1 MSKAV
6 QRFREFFGAGEGKG
20 STKSA
25 PTAKDKRTS
34 KTPMSRVRRVPPR
47 HPVEDPLKD
56 RAQRYLT
63 MLVARDVDGLVSS
76 IVDDLDKEEIL
87 REVEALRRKHPRLSN
102 ARLSDLLIKDA
113 SNAMSVAAV
122 ASGLAWA
129 VPGVGIATGS
139 VATAAEMVA
148 MIVYQSRLVVS
159 VAAVYGHDIRSR
171 ERARDVLICVASS
184 TAGTAVQMGVQAA
197 VRAIAERIAAALARR
212 TATAM
217 VKSIPVA
224 GTVAGLAGGAAGAVF
239 NRLAVRAVGRY
250 AVKFYGTRAGAKA
263 KEPPRAPPVQAAS
276 ARRSRKT

>member
-1 MSKAV
+1 MNKAV
-6 QRFREFFGAGEGKG
+6 QRFREFFGISGAGASAKSKG
-20 STKSA
+20 A
-25 PTAKDKRTS
+25 PKLA
-34 KTPMSRVRRVPPR
+34 RVRRLPPR
-47 HPVEDPLKD
+47 HPVDDPLRE
-56 RAQRYLT
+56 RAQRYLG

-87 REVEALRRKHPRLSN
+87 REVEALRKKHPRMSN
-102 ARLSDLLIKDA
+102 ARLSEILIKDA

-171 ERARDVLICVASS
+171 ERARDVLVCVASS

-250 AVKFYGTRAGAKA
+250 AVKFYGTRVKT

-276 ARRSRKT
+276 VRRPRTS